1 MRRNVFVF
9 YLFIH
14 NYINV
19 LTSLKARLLKVK
31 QDPTKTKIKYFQIV
45 KVGIYLNKYTILSLK

>member
-1 MRRNVFVF
+1 M
-9 YLFIH
+9 YLFFTYLYTT